1 MQRRRELIHIPG
13 ASHQVQAVCHAFG
26 KTVLAALTDLDA
38 ARHRIPRQFS
48 PFDIRDRSHWQLSA
62 EELEQWRSQI
72 VISNPG
78 ARMGLRRSPHAFT
91 EHGALMAAT
100 VLNSERAVEM
110 SVYVVRAFVQL
121 REVLATHKDLAA
133 KLATL
138 ERQTQALA
146 MKHDT
151 LAQNTRLQLKQV
163 FEAIRELMA
172 PPEPKKRSIGFVVPE
187 DTKPK

>member
-13 ASHQVQAVCHAFG
+13 ASHQVQAVRHALG
-26 KTVLAALTDLDA
+26 RTVLAAPTDLDA

-48 PFDIRDRSHWQLSA
+48 PFDIRERSHWLSA

-110 SVYVVRAFVQL
+110 SVYAVRAFVQL
-121 REVLATHKDLAA
+121 REVLAKHKDLAA

-163 FEAIRELMA
+163 FEAIRELTA